1 MIKVQS
7 QDTIIDILSKINSE
21 TSDDIILEFPFWHPI
36 LHNYLSL
43 KIIKNKAGTKK
54 VTIITS
60 DLTSRK
66 IGKLLWIH
74 YSIIKDQ
81 KFHEEKSTQ
90 KALLSYNFT
99 FFEYALFELRKYW
112 RELKENIRENKWIK
126 YYSLKYEKQKSR
138 IWFFLFW
145 LLISI
150 VLIVFIFYFAVTKTY
165 ISIAPEVKIKTR
177 GKNIIFREAPEES
190 LTTGNNIV
198 WLRKISKTVNLSST
212 FWATGIDMKDVEKS
226 KGTILLYNLFEEDI
240 DLREK
245 TRLQTA
251 SGALFL
257 TTKKISVPKAVKLT
271 NGTLKPGTMEVMIE
285 SDVKDVNGRMIWT
298 EANIGTGEVLLLP
311 WLKQEKDK
319 MYAKTLGAFN
329 WWKSYEGKRI
339 VTEQDIENAKNLLI
353 QKLKDK
359 ALKEL
364 KAQIRDDNT
373 LNNVTYDLVW
383 IDGALLYSDQKV
395 DTPSTL
401 VIWKSVWN
409 FELSWTIKL
418 TGYTY
423 NKDSVINK
431 LKNVVSESTIEWS
444 EKIMLID
451 EKTLRFATVLSRQEN
466 PLEFKATMEIDA
478 FIVHD
483 FLNSDDAYVQKL
495 KDMIAGMSELEA
507 RKVLLNDSKI
517 SNVSIEITPLFIN
530 NVSTRTNNIIFKV
543 VDKMN

>member
-21 TSDDIILEFPFWHPI
+21 TSNDIIIEFPFWHPI

-81 KFHEEKSTQ
+81 KFHEEKNTQ

-112 RELKENIRENKWIK
+112 RELKENIRESKWMK
-126 YYSLKYEKQKSR
+126 FYSLKYEKQKSR

-150 VLIVFIFYFAVTKTY
+150 ILIIFIFYFAVTKTY

-177 GKNIIFREAPEES
+177 GKNIIFREAPEDS
-190 LTTGNNIV
+190 LTSGNNV
-198 WLRKISKTVNLSST
+198 VGLRKISKTVHLNST
-212 FWATGIDMKDVEKS
+212 FWATGIDMKEVERS
-226 KGTILLYNLFEEDI
+226 KGSILLYNLFEEDI

-245 TRLQTA
+245 TRLETA
-251 SGALFL
+251 SGSIFL

-271 NGTLKPGTMEVMIE
+271 NGTLKPWTMEVMIE
-285 SDVKDVNGRMIWT
+285 SDIKDINGRMIWT

-319 MYAKTLGAFN
+319 MYAKALWAFN
-329 WWKSYEGKRI
+329 WGKSYEGKRI
-339 VTEQDIENAKNLLI
+339 VTQQDVENAKNLLI
-353 QKLKDK
+353 QKLKDT
-359 ALKEL
+359 AIKEL
-364 KAQIRDDNT
+364 KTQIRDDNT

-383 IDGALLYSDQKV
+383 IDSALVYSDEKV
-395 DTPSTL
+395 DIPSTII
-401 VIWKSVWN
+401 VWKSVWN
-409 FELSWTIKL
+409 FELSGTIKL

-431 LKNVVSESTIEWS
+431 LKNVVAESTIEWS

-451 EKTLRFATVLSRQEN
+451 EKTLRFATVISRQEN
-466 PLEFKATMEIDA
+466 PLEFKSTMEIDA

-483 FLNSDDAYVQKL
+483 FLNSDDTYVQKL
-495 KDMIAGMSELEA
+495 KDMIAWMPESEA

-517 SNVSIEITPLFIN
+517 SNVSIEITPFFIN
-530 NVSTRTNNIIFKV
+530 NVSTRTSNIIFKL